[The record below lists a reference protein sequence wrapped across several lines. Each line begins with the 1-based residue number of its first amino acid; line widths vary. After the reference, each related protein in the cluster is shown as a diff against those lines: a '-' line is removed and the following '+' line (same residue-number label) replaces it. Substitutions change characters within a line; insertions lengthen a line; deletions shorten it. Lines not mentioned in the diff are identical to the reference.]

1 MSNSK
6 IIAHLNEKE
15 ARYTTAIESLQE
27 LLEKDNEIDAVRHV
41 SLYLKE
47 QRKEVQ
53 KNQIK
58 QAYNIQVQEPE
69 IL

>member
-6 IIAHLNEKE
+6 IIEHLNEKE

-27 LLEKDNEIDAVRHV
+27 LLEKDNEIEAVRHV

-58 QAYNIQVQEPE
+58 QAYNIKVYDAEQC
-69 IL
+69 